1 MCGTFLFYLREVID
15 SIPVLMVT
23 REKYVT
29 LKQKEKRERNVKS
42 TTHTIKTAFTVSR
55 FLKKKIKRLRK
66 IIFIKR

>member
-29 LKQKEKRERNVKS
+29 LKQKEKRERNVKP
-42 TTHTIKTAFTVSR
+42 ILLGVSR
-55 FLKKKIKRLRK
+55 DAAE
-66 IIFIKR
+66 